1 MSSSIYN
8 LETIKTPRLTGLLL
22 DIFTRLLTLPLIGRF
37 ILQFLKR
44 KNRVQDVISFAEAS
58 HSISDGGELQP
69 LMPLYYPIHEMSSE
83 QSSMHESMVQEYP
96 LDLAQIVFSMSTS
109 SYTTSNTKFRHWTI
123 SDYTTRYTNKSI
135 TPSLVIERIISS
147 IEEMDNKSIV
157 THMNVDELRKQ
168 AIESTKRY
176 ESGVIK
182 GVLDGVPILVK
193 DEIPVVGY
201 PITHGTSFMEE
212 HVTKDIHPIRRLIEE
227 GALIVGKASQ
237 HEIGIGTTGYNLVN
251 GTPKNPYGKDRK
263 LHYYTG
269 GSSSGSAAAV
279 SLGLVP
285 LSIGADG
292 GGSIRIPASLCGCI
306 GLKPTFKRI
315 VMDGTMGC
323 SVFSMG
329 PMTNNVDDAALAYS
343 IMAGQTN
350 YDHRHQSQKQPL
362 VHLHAYMK
370 GDKSESKPLDGLR
383 IGIFDEHINH
393 AETNVIKS
401 TRTAIE
407 YYKSKGAIVVPIIL
421 PNLHEIHLAHAITI
435 TTEMF
440 STMENYYNSSHF
452 YALSPETRVSLTI
465 GKSWTASEFLA
476 SQKIRSFA
484 MHHIEE
490 MFKNKVDVILSPA
503 TPCVAPLFKKDAMR
517 CGESNLAQTSALMRY
532 VIHGNLTGIPAI
544 VFPIGYDVETS
555 LPISLQIQAAHWRED
570 LLLHVAKQSEDI
582 LKNGIEKPA
591 LMPIY

>member
-1 MSSSIYN
+1 
-8 LETIKTPRLTGLLL
+8 
-22 DIFTRLLTLPLIGRF
+22 
-37 ILQFLKR
+37 
-44 KNRVQDVISFAEAS
+44 VISFAETS
-58 HSISDGGELQP
+58 HSISDGGELQQ
-69 LMPLYYPIHEMSSE
+69 LMPIYYPIHEMSAAE
-83 QSSMHESMVQEYP
+83 RTMHESMVTECPSDIAQ
-96 LDLAQIVFSMSTS
+96 LAQKIAAS
-109 SYTTSNTKFRHWTI
+109 SSTTSNDKEFKHWTI
-123 SDYTTRYTNKSI
+123 SDYTTQYANKAI
-135 TPSLVIERIISS
+135 TPSQVIERVICII
-147 IEEMDNKSIV
+147 ENMNNKSVV
-157 THMNVDELRKQ
+157 THMNVDELRNQ

-176 ESGVIK
+176 ESGQTK

-212 HVTKDIHPIRRLIEE
+212 YVTKDIHPIQRLIEE

-269 GSSSGSAAAV
+269 GSSSGSAAAI
-279 SLGLVP
+279 SMGLVP

-315 VMDGTMGC
+315 VMDGNMGC

-329 PMTNNVDDAALAYS
+329 PMANNVDDAALAYS
-343 IMAGQTN
+343 IMAGQTDD
-350 YDHRHQSQKQPL
+350 DHRHQSQKQPP

-370 GDKSESKPLDGLR
+370 VEKSEFKPLDGLR

-393 AETNVIKS
+393 AETNVIKA

-440 STMENYYNSSHF
+440 STMESYYNSSHF

-465 GKSWTASEFLA
+465 GKSWTSSEFLA
-476 SQKIRSFA
+476 AQKIRSYA

-490 MFKNKVDVILSPA
+490 LFKNKVDIILSPA
-503 TPCVAPLFKKDAMR
+503 TPCVAPLFKEDAMK

-544 VFPIGYDVETS
+544 VCPIGYDDETN
-555 LPISLQIQAAHWRED
+555 LPIAMQIQAAHWRED
-570 LLLHVAKQSEDI
+570 LLLNVAKQSEGI
-582 LKNGIEKPA
+582 LKNRSEVPLNTI
-591 LMPIY
+591 